1 MRSGWGNGSG
11 TLGYGFPGGIGAKLA
26 EPDREV
32 VCIAGDGAALYNPQE
47 LATMRLYGQKITYIV
62 CNDDCFGAVRDNLHE
77 GYGAPIGH
85 ELVNPDFVKL
95 AEAFGMRGIKAET
108 PDGIGN
114 ALREALAGDQ
124 STLIEVPLELR
135 PGRY

>member
-1 MRSGWGNGSG
+1 
-11 TLGYGFPGGIGAKLA
+11 
-26 EPDREV
+26 
-32 VCIAGDGAALYNPQE
+32 
-47 LATMRLYGQKITYIV
+47 MRLYGQKITYIV
-62 CNDDCFGAVRDNLHE
+62 CNDDCFGAVRDNLIE

-108 PDGIGN
+108 PAGIGL